1 VDGETGNKEN
11 PDMRGGD
18 RQPEVVDATLKALQ
32 HTVEGHLPDLTLYK
46 LLQER
51 HVLGRG
57 RDDHDPSS
65 AGYM

>member
-1 VDGETGNKEN
+1 
-11 PDMRGGD
+11 MRGGD